1 MTAAQVVSAVAT
13 GAGVLV
19 VVLAALR
26 ALVTRDVLVRLHL
39 ITPVT
44 SVGGPLI
51 GLGLA
56 IPNGWTAPTAQILV
70 TVFLLAL
77 TGPVLGSAT
86 GRLVARA
93 DGAAA
98 EGDR

>member
-1 MTAAQVVSAVAT
+1 VSVAEVVAAVSA

-19 VVLAALR
+19 VVGSALR
-26 ALVTRDVLVRLHL
+26 ALVTRDALARLHL
-39 ITPVT
+39 VTPVT
-44 SVGGPLI
+44 SVGGPLL

-56 IPNGWTAPTAQILV
+56 ITNGWTLATAQILF

-86 GRLVARA
+86 GRLAERA
-93 DGAAA
+93 QGP
-98 EGDR
+98 GTGRDR

>member
-1 MTAAQVVSAVAT
+1 VNVTQVVSAVST

-19 VVLAALR
+19 VVLAAVR
-26 ALVTRDVLVRLHL
+26 ALLTRDVLVRLHL

-44 SVGGPLI
+44 SVGGPLV

-56 IPNGWTAPTAQILV
+56 ISNGWTTSTAQILV

-86 GRLVARA
+86 GRLLARTA
-93 DGAAA
+93 GAGA